1 MLARDIRDHGCQ
13 CGKQGV
19 SRALCRRRRTV
30 AFPCECAAVQIDKC
44 AFNGRA
50 ADIHA
55 DRQGRSFQTDCR
67 IVMFAPPRPDN
78 DPIITC
84 NMNSIDTQFAT
95 RRNAALQPG
104 TLHAALLDRLTRT
117 LGKNPDSATPRDI
130 YDSLSLA
137 VREEPTL
144 RWLATQRRVSNAH
157 VKRVC
162 YFSVE
167 YLPGRSL
174 INALSSLDGDLVQE
188 ARTVLRSMGFELEDI
203 AAQEVDPGL
212 GNGGL
217 GRLAACFLDS
227 LATLHYPAVGYG
239 IRYDYGIFTQVI
251 GPDGGQ
257 REVASSWLRL
267 RNVWE
272 APRSSVRYTVRFGG
286 RSEAEQGAA
295 VSDAHR
301 WVGTNDMYAIG
312 FDQLTPGNGGP
323 TVNHLRLWSGR
334 AITPFQ
340 IDSFNAGNYAAAV
353 QDQLEA
359 KNLSRVLYP
368 DDSTPQ
374 GKELRLKQQYFFVSA
389 SLQDILL
396 THLSEGRSL
405 ASLPQSVAI
414 QLNDTHPA
422 VAIAELMRLLVDE
435 HGLSWAESW
444 PITNAVFSYTNH
456 TLLPEALETWPVAMF
471 ERLLPRHLEIIYV
484 INREFLRTVESAYPA
499 DQQRLRDMSIIDDG
513 SDRRVRMAH
522 LAIVGSHK
530 VNGVAQLHS
539 DLMRRHVFHGFAE
552 MYPERFVNVT
562 NGIAVR
568 RWLKQSNP
576 GLSAL
581 LTQHLGRSWENDL
594 EELARMAGAVDDAHF
609 RRQFRAVKHANKQRL
624 AAEVMRR
631 TGLEISIDC
640 LFDVQVKRIHE
651 YKRQLLNLLY
661 VVTRYRKI
669 RDEPRADTVPRAVI
683 FAGKAA
689 PGYVMAKAIIKLI
702 NNVARTIDADTVVR
716 DKLRVAFLP
725 DYDVSL
731 AQKIMPAADLSQ
743 QISTAGME
751 ASGTG
756 NMKLALN
763 GALTIGTLDGANI
776 EIRDRVGAENMFIF
790 GLTADEIEARRA
802 AGYRPRDEVDANKE
816 LKDTLDLIASG
827 FFSSDRPDDAK
838 PVIDRL
844 LSDGEPYL
852 VLADYAAYAK
862 AQGEVDALYAQ
873 EDQWSRKA
881 AINCLNMGFFSSDRS
896 IREYADRIWSVKPVI

>member
-1 MLARDIRDHGCQ
+1 MD
-13 CGKQGV
+13 
-19 SRALCRRRRTV
+19 
-30 AFPCECAAVQIDKC
+30 
-44 AFNGRA
+44 
-50 ADIHA
+50 
-55 DRQGRSFQTDCR
+55 
-67 IVMFAPPRPDN
+67 
-78 DPIITC
+78 
-84 NMNSIDTQFAT
+84 SIENQFAT
-95 RRNAALQPG
+95 RRNVALQPG
-104 TLHAALLDRLTRT
+104 MLHAALLDRLTRT
-117 LGKNPDSATPRDI
+117 LGKNPESATPRDI
-130 YDSLSLA
+130 FDALSLA
-137 VREEPTL
+137 VREELTL
-144 RWLATQRRVSNAH
+144 RWLATQRRVSQAH

-174 INALSSLDGDLVQE
+174 INALSSLDGDLVHE
-188 ARTVLRSMGFELEDI
+188 ARTALRSMGLELEDV

-257 REVASSWLRL
+257 RELASSWLRL

-272 APRSSVRYTVRFGG
+272 TPRGNVRYKVRFGG
-286 RSEAEQGAA
+286 RTES
-295 VSDAHR
+295 HR
-301 WVGTNDMYAIG
+301 WVDTNDIYAIG

-334 AITPFQ
+334 AITPFK
-340 IDSFNAGNYAAAV
+340 IEFFNAGDYAAAV

-374 GKELRLKQQYFFVSA
+374 GKELRLKQQYFFVCA

-405 ASLPQSVAI
+405 ASLPDAIAI

-422 VAIAELMRLLVDE
+422 VAIPELMRLLIDE
-435 HGLSWAESW
+435 HGLSWEESW
-444 PITNAVFSYTNH
+444 TITKGVFSYTNH
-456 TLLPEALETWPVAMF
+456 TLLPEALETWPVSMF
-471 ERLLPRHLEIIYV
+471 ERLLPRHLEIIYL
-484 INREFLRTVESAYPA
+484 INRDFLRTVETTYPGDA
-499 DQQRLRDMSIIDDG
+499 ERLRSLSIIDDG
-513 SDRRVRMAH
+513 GDRRVRMAH
-522 LAIVGSHK
+522 LAIVGCHK
-530 VNGVAQLHS
+530 INGVAQLHS
-539 DLMRRHVFHGFAE
+539 ELMRKHVFHGFAE
-552 MYPERFVNVT
+552 MYPDRFINVT

-594 EELARMAGAVDDAHF
+594 EELGRLNGAADDAEF
-609 RRQFRAVKHANKQRL
+609 LRQFRGIKHTNKERL

-631 TGLEISIDC
+631 TGVEIDVHS

-651 YKRQLLNLLY
+651 YKRQLLNLVY
-661 VVTRYRKI
+661 VVTRYRRI
-669 RDEPRADTVPRAVI
+669 RENPRATTVSRAVI

-689 PGYVMAKAIIKLI
+689 PGYAMAKAIIKLI
-702 NNVARTIDADTVVR
+702 NNVARTINSDAAVR
-716 DKLRVAFLP
+716 DKLRVVFLP

-731 AQKIMPAADLSQ
+731 AQKIMPAADLSE

-776 EIRDRVGAENMFIF
+776 EIRDHVGAENMFIF
-790 GLTADEIEARRA
+790 GLTADEAAARRA
-802 AGYRPRDEVDANKE
+802 AGYSPRLEVEANAE
-816 LKDTLDLIASG
+816 LKATLDLIASG
-827 FFSSDRPDDAK
+827 FFSARRSEDAE
-838 PVIDRL
+838 VVNRL
-844 LSDGEPYL
+844 MSDGEPYL
-852 VLADYAAYAK
+852 VLADYAAYVR
-862 AQGEVDALYAQ
+862 AQEQVDALYAM
-873 EDQWSRKA
+873 ENEWSRKA
-881 AINCLNMGFFSSDRS
+881 VINCLNMGYFSSDRS
-896 IREYADRIWSVKPVI
+896 VRDYADRIWSVKPVI

>member
-1 MLARDIRDHGCQ
+1 MD
-13 CGKQGV
+13 
-19 SRALCRRRRTV
+19 
-30 AFPCECAAVQIDKC
+30 
-44 AFNGRA
+44 
-50 ADIHA
+50 
-55 DRQGRSFQTDCR
+55 
-67 IVMFAPPRPDN
+67 
-78 DPIITC
+78 
-84 NMNSIDTQFAT
+84 SIDTKFAS
-95 RRNAALQPG
+95 RRGAALQPG
-104 TLHAALLDRLTRT
+104 SLLAALLDRLTRT
-117 LGKNPDSATPRDI
+117 LGKSLESATPRDI
-130 YDSLSLA
+130 YDALSLA
-137 VREEPTL
+137 VREELTL
-144 RWLATQRRVSNAH
+144 RWLGTQRRVANAH
-157 VKRVC
+157 VKRVF

-174 INALSSLDGDLVQE
+174 INALSSMDGDLVHE
-188 ARTVLRSMGFELEDI
+188 ARTALRSIGYDLDEI

-217 GRLAACFLDS
+217 GRLAACFRDS

-251 GPDGGQ
+251 GPDGAQ
-257 REVASSWLRL
+257 REMASSWLRL

-272 APRSSVRYTVRFGG
+272 TPSSSVRYLVKFGG
-286 RSEAEQGAA
+286 RSEGAPDAA

-301 WVGTNDMYAIG
+301 WVNTNDIYAIG

-340 IDSFNAGNYAAAV
+340 IDSFNAGDYAAAV
-353 QDQLEA
+353 HDQVEA

-389 SLQDILL
+389 SLQDILS
-396 THLSEGRSL
+396 THSSEGRSL
-405 ASLPQSVAI
+405 ASLPDSVAI

-422 VAIAELMRLLVDE
+422 VAIPELMRLLVDE
-435 HGLSWAESW
+435 HGVPWEQSWQ
-444 PITNAVFSYTNH
+444 ITQGVFSYTNH
-456 TLLPEALETWPVAMF
+456 TLLPEALESWPVSMF
-471 ERLLPRHLEIIYV
+471 ERLLPRHLEIIYL
-484 INREFLRTVESAYPA
+484 INRDFLQAVAARYP
-499 DQQRLRDMSIIDDG
+499 DEQQRLRHLSIIDDAG
-513 SDRRVRMAH
+513 DRRVRMSH
-522 LAIVGSHK
+522 LAIVGSHR

-539 DLMRRHVFHGFAE
+539 DIMRKHVFRDFAE
-552 MYPERFVNVT
+552 LYPDRFINVT

-581 LTQHLGRSWENDL
+581 LTERLGRAWENDL
-594 EELARMAGAVDDAHF
+594 EEIGRMAGAADDPEFRRHF
-609 RRQFRAVKHANKQRL
+609 RGIKRTNKQRL
-624 AAEVMRR
+624 ADEVKHRC
-631 TGLEISIDC
+631 GLEISVDS

-661 VVTRYRKI
+661 VVTRYRRI
-669 RDEPRADTVPRAVI
+669 RENPGADVVPRTVI

-689 PGYVMAKAIIKLI
+689 PGYAMAKAIIKLI
-702 NNVARTIDADTVVR
+702 NNVAGVINSDSLAQG
-716 DKLRVAFLP
+716 KLQVAFLP

-776 EIRDRVGAENMFIF
+776 EIRDHVGAENMFIF
-790 GLTADEIEARRA
+790 GLTADEVGARRHM
-802 AGYRPRDEVDANKE
+802 GYEPMREVESDPE
-816 LKDTLDLIASG
+816 LKQTLDLIASG
-827 FFSSDRPDDAK
+827 FFSPSRPDDAK
-838 PVIDRL
+838 VVVRRL
-844 LSDGEPYL
+844 KSEG
-852 VLADYAAYAK
+852 
-862 AQGEVDALYAQ
+862 
-873 EDQWSRKA
+873 
-881 AINCLNMGFFSSDRS
+881 
-896 IREYADRIWSVKPVI
+896 

>member
-1 MLARDIRDHGCQ
+1 
-13 CGKQGV
+13 
-19 SRALCRRRRTV
+19 
-30 AFPCECAAVQIDKC
+30 
-44 AFNGRA
+44 
-50 ADIHA
+50 
-55 DRQGRSFQTDCR
+55 
-67 IVMFAPPRPDN
+67 
-78 DPIITC
+78 
-84 NMNSIDTQFAT
+84 MNTIDTQFAN
-95 RRNAALQPG
+95 RRNVALQPG
-104 TLHAALLDRLTRT
+104 TLQAALLDRLTRT
-117 LGKNPDSATPRDI
+117 LGKNPASATQRDI
-130 YDSLSLA
+130 YDALSLA
-137 VREEPTL
+137 VREELTL
-144 RWLATQRRVSNAH
+144 RWLATQRRVANAH

-174 INALSSLDGDLVQE
+174 LNALSSLEGGLLQE
-188 ARTVLRSMGFELEDI
+188 ARVALHDLGHDLDDI

-227 LATLHYPAVGYG
+227 LATLQYPAVGYG

-272 APRSSVRYTVRFGG
+272 TPRGNVRYIVRFGG
-286 RSEAEQGAA
+286 RVTSAENAQMG
-295 VSDAHR
+295 DLHR
-301 WVGTNDMYAIG
+301 WVDTTDIYAIG
-312 FDQLTPGNGGP
+312 FDQLIPGNRVP

-334 AITPFQ
+334 AVTPFH
-340 IDSFNAGNYAAAV
+340 IDAFNAGNYAAAV
-353 QDQLEA
+353 QEQIEA

-389 SLQDILL
+389 SLQDILA

-405 ASLPQSVAI
+405 ASMPDSIAI
-414 QLNDTHPA
+414 QLNDTHPT
-422 VAIAELMRLLVDE
+422 VAIPELMRLLIDE
-435 HGLSWAESW
+435 HGLTWAESW
-444 PITNAVFSYTNH
+444 QITSAVFSYTNH

-471 ERLLPRHLEIIYV
+471 ERLLPRHLQIIYV
-484 INREFLRTVESAYPA
+484 INRDFLQAVETRYPG
-499 DQQRLRDMSIIDDG
+499 DHERRRHLSIIDDAG
-513 SDRRVRMAH
+513 DRRVRMAH
-522 LAIVGSHK
+522 LAVVGSHR

-539 DLMRRHVFHGFAE
+539 DLMRKHVFCGFAD
-552 MYPERFVNVT
+552 MFADRFINVT

-581 LTQHLGRSWENDL
+581 LTDRLGSAWENDL
-594 EELARMAGAVDDAHF
+594 EELGRIAGDADNAEF
-609 RRQFRAVKHANKQRL
+609 RRQFRGVKRTNKRRL
-624 AAEVMRR
+624 ADEVMRR
-631 TGLEISIDC
+631 TGVEISVDS

-661 VVTRYRKI
+661 VVTRYRHI
-669 RDEPRADTVPRAVI
+669 VDNPHADIVPRTVI

-689 PGYVMAKAIIKLI
+689 PGYAMAKAIIKLI
-702 NNVARTIDADTVVR
+702 NNVARTINTDAAAR

-756 NMKLALN
+756 NMKLSLN

-776 EIRDRVGAENMFIF
+776 EIRDHVGAENVFIF
-790 GLTADEIEARRA
+790 GLTADEVAARRA
-802 AGYRPRDEVDANKE
+802 AGYQPRHEVEANPD
-816 LKDTLDLIASG
+816 LKATLDIIASG
-827 FFSSDRPDDAK
+827 FFSPGRPDDAA
-838 PVIDRL
+838 PVISRL
-844 LSDGEPYL
+844 LSDGEPFL
-852 VLADYAAYAK
+852 VLADFAAYAK
-862 AQGEVDALYAQ
+862 AQQQVDALYLEQ
-873 EDQWSRKA
+873 DEWSRKA
-881 AINCLNMGFFSSDRS
+881 IINCLNMGYFSSDRS
-896 IREYADRIWSVKPVI
+896 IREYADRIWAVKPVI

>member
-1 MLARDIRDHGCQ
+1 MR
-13 CGKQGV
+13 
-19 SRALCRRRRTV
+19 
-30 AFPCECAAVQIDKC
+30 
-44 AFNGRA
+44 
-50 ADIHA
+50 
-55 DRQGRSFQTDCR
+55 
-67 IVMFAPPRPDN
+67 
-78 DPIITC
+78 
-84 NMNSIDTQFAT
+84 SIDTQFAT
-95 RRNAALQPG
+95 RRNVALQPG
-104 TLHAALLDRLTRT
+104 TLQAALLDRLTRT
-117 LGKNPDSATPRDI
+117 LGKNSDSATARDI
-130 YDSLSLA
+130 YDALSLA
-137 VREEPTL
+137 VREELTL
-144 RWLATQRRVSNAH
+144 RWLATQRRVANAR

-174 INALSSLDGDLVQE
+174 LNALSSLEGGLLQE
-188 ARTVLRSMGFELEDI
+188 ARTVLREWGYDLEVI

-227 LATLHYPAVGYG
+227 LATLQYPAVGYG

-251 GPDGGQ
+251 DHDGGQ
-257 REVASSWLRL
+257 REVASSWLHL

-272 APRSSVRYTVRFGG
+272 TPRGNARYVVRFGG
-286 RSEAEQGAA
+286 RLMAPENAATGDEQ
-295 VSDAHR
+295 R
-301 WVGTNDMYAIG
+301 WVDTDDIYAIG
-312 FDQLTPGNGGP
+312 FDQLIPGNRGP

-334 AITPFQ
+334 AITPFH
-340 IDSFNAGNYAAAV
+340 IDAFNAGDYTAAV
-353 QDQLEA
+353 REQVEA

-389 SLQDILL
+389 SLQDILA

-405 ASLPQSVAI
+405 ASMPDSIAI
-414 QLNDTHPA
+414 QLNDTHPT
-422 VAIAELMRLLVDE
+422 VAIPELMRLLMDE

-444 PITNAVFSYTNH
+444 HITTSVFSYTNH

-471 ERLLPRHLEIIYV
+471 ERLLPRHLHIIYL
-484 INREFLRTVESAYPA
+484 INRDFLQSVEARYPG
-499 DQQRLRDMSIIDDG
+499 DQERRRRLSIIDDG
-513 SDRRVRMAH
+513 PDRRVRMAH
-522 LAIVGSHK
+522 LAVIGSHR

-539 DLMRRHVFHGFAE
+539 DLMRKHVFRGFVDLF
-552 MYPERFVNVT
+552 PDRFINVT

-581 LTQHLGRSWENDL
+581 LTEHLGSAWENDL
-594 EELARMAGAVDDAHF
+594 EELGRLTGAADDAEF
-609 RRQFRAVKHANKQRL
+609 RRQFRGIKRTNKQRL
-624 AAEVMRR
+624 ADEVMRR
-631 TGLEISIDC
+631 TGVEISVDS

-661 VVTRYRKI
+661 VVTRYRRI
-669 RDEPRADTVPRAVI
+669 REHPGAEVVPRTVI

-689 PGYVMAKAIIKLI
+689 PGYAMAKAIIKLI
-702 NNVARTIDADTVVR
+702 NNVARTIDSDPVAR

-763 GALTIGTLDGANI
+763 GALTIGTMDGANI
-776 EIRDRVGAENMFIF
+776 EIRNHVGPENLFIF
-790 GLTADEIEARRA
+790 GLTADEVAARRS
-802 AGYRPRDEVDANKE
+802 AGYQPRRELDANPDLKKTLE
-816 LKDTLDLIASG
+816 LIDSG
-827 FFSSDRPDDAK
+827 FFSPGRPDDAK
-838 PVIDRL
+838 PVVNRL
-844 LSDGEPYL
+844 LSDGEPFL
-852 VLADYAAYAK
+852 VLADFAAYAL
-862 AQGEVDALYAQ
+862 AQDQVDALYVR
-873 EDQWSRKA
+873 EDEWSRRA
-881 AINCLNMGFFSSDRS
+881 IINCLNMGYFSSDRS
-896 IREYADRIWSVKPVI
+896 IREYADRIWAVKPVM

>member
-1 MLARDIRDHGCQ
+1 
-13 CGKQGV
+13 
-19 SRALCRRRRTV
+19 
-30 AFPCECAAVQIDKC
+30 
-44 AFNGRA
+44 
-50 ADIHA
+50 
-55 DRQGRSFQTDCR
+55 
-67 IVMFAPPRPDN
+67 
-78 DPIITC
+78 
-84 NMNSIDTQFAT
+84 MNSIDTQFAN
-95 RRNAALQPG
+95 RRNVALQPG

-130 YDSLSLA
+130 YDALSLA
-137 VREEPTL
+137 VREELML
-144 RWLATQRRVSNAH
+144 RWLATQRRVANAH

-162 YFSVE
+162 YLSVE

-174 INALSSLDGDLVQE
+174 INALSSLDGDLMHE
-188 ARTVLRSMGFELEDI
+188 ARVALRSMGHELQDI

-217 GRLAACFLDS
+217 GRLAACYLDS

-272 APRSSVRYTVRFGG
+272 TPRGSARYTVRFGG
-286 RSEAEQGAA
+286 RSEAATGTPAGE
-295 VSDAHR
+295 AHR
-301 WVGTNDMYAIG
+301 WVGSNDIYAIG

-340 IDSFNAGNYAAAV
+340 VDSFNAGDYAAAV
-353 QDQLEA
+353 HDQVEA

-389 SLQDILL
+389 SLQDILV
-396 THLSEGRSL
+396 THLHEGRSL
-405 ASLPQSVAI
+405 ASMPDSIAI

-422 VAIAELMRLLVDE
+422 IAIPELLRLLVDE
-435 HGLSWAESW
+435 HGLSWDESW
-444 PITNAVFSYTNH
+444 QITNGVFSYTNH
-456 TLLPEALETWPVAMF
+456 TLLPEALESWPVAMF

-484 INREFLRTVESAYPA
+484 INRDFLRAVALAYPN
-499 DQQRLRDMSIIDDG
+499 DQERVRRLSIIDDAG
-513 SDRRVRMAH
+513 DRRVRMAH

-539 DLMRRHVFHGFAE
+539 DLMRKHVFREFAE
-552 MYPERFVNVT
+552 MYPVRFINVT

-568 RWLKQSNP
+568 RWLKQSNS

-581 LTQHLGRSWENDL
+581 LTQHLGRAWENDL
-594 EELARMAGAVDDAHF
+594 EELGRLLGAAEDSEF
-609 RRQFRAVKHANKQRL
+609 RRQFRGIKRTNKEKL

-631 TGLEISIDC
+631 TGVELDVDSM
-640 LFDVQVKRIHE
+640 FDVQVKRIHE

-661 VVTRYRKI
+661 VVTRYLRI
-669 RDEPRADTVPRAVI
+669 RDNPRAELVPRAVI

-702 NNVARTIDADTVVR
+702 NNVARTIDSDIAVR

-731 AQKIMPAADLSQ
+731 AQKIIPAADLSQ

-776 EIRDRVGAENMFIF
+776 EIRDHVGAENMFIF
-790 GLTADEIEARRA
+790 GLTADEVAARRA
-802 AGYRPRDEVDANKE
+802 AGYKPRAEVEANPE
-816 LKDTLDLIASG
+816 LKRTLDLIGSG
-827 FFSSDRPDDAK
+827 FFSAGRREDTR

-852 VLADYAAYAK
+852 VLADFAAYVK
-862 AQGEVDALYAQ
+862 AQDAADALYLS
-873 EDQWSRKA
+873 EDQWSHKSV
-881 AINCLNMGFFSSDRS
+881 INCLNMGYFSSDRS

>member
-1 MLARDIRDHGCQ
+1 
-13 CGKQGV
+13 
-19 SRALCRRRRTV
+19 
-30 AFPCECAAVQIDKC
+30 
-44 AFNGRA
+44 
-50 ADIHA
+50 
-55 DRQGRSFQTDCR
+55 
-67 IVMFAPPRPDN
+67 
-78 DPIITC
+78 
-84 NMNSIDTQFAT
+84 MNSIGNQFAT
-95 RRNAALQPG
+95 RRNVALQPG
-104 TLHAALLDRLTRT
+104 TLQAALLDRLTRT
-117 LGKNPDSATPRDI
+117 LGKNPDSATARDI
-130 YDSLSLA
+130 YDALSLA
-137 VREEPTL
+137 VREELTL
-144 RWLATQRRVSNAH
+144 RWLATQRRVANAH

-174 INALSSLDGDLVQE
+174 LNALSSLEGGLLQE
-188 ARTVLRSMGFELEDI
+188 ARIALRDMGHDLDDV

-251 GPDGGQ
+251 GTDGGQ

-272 APRSSVRYTVRFGG
+272 MPSGSVRFTVRFGG
-286 RSEAEQGAA
+286 RIKAPENAGPGDLHQ
-295 VSDAHR
+295 
-301 WVGTNDMYAIG
+301 WVDTTDIYAIG
-312 FDQLTPGNGGP
+312 FDQLTPGNRGP

-334 AITPFQ
+334 AITPFH
-340 IDSFNAGNYAAAV
+340 IDAFNAGDYPAAV
-353 QDQLEA
+353 QEQLEA

-389 SLQDILL
+389 SLQDILA

-405 ASLPQSVAI
+405 ASMPDAIAI

-422 VAIAELMRLLVDE
+422 VAIPELMRLLVDV

-444 PITNAVFSYTNH
+444 RITTAVFSYTNH

-471 ERLLPRHLEIIYV
+471 ERLLPRHLQIIYL
-484 INREFLRTVESAYPA
+484 INRDFLQSVESRYPG
-499 DQQRLRDMSIIDDG
+499 DDERRRRLSIIDDG
-513 SDRRVRMAH
+513 GDRRVRMAH
-522 LAIVGSHK
+522 LAVVGSHR

-539 DLMRRHVFHGFAE
+539 DLMRLHVFSGFADL
-552 MYPERFVNVT
+552 YPDRFINVT

-576 GLSAL
+576 GLSSL
-581 LTQHLGRSWENDL
+581 LTDHLGSSWENDL
-594 EELARMAGAVDDAHF
+594 EELGRLTGAADDPEF
-609 RRQFRAVKHANKQRL
+609 RRQFRGIKRTNKQRL
-624 AAEVMRR
+624 ADEIMRR
-631 TGLEISIDC
+631 TGVELSVNS

-661 VVTRYRKI
+661 VVTRYRRI
-669 RDEPRADTVPRAVI
+669 RENPDADVVPRAVI

-689 PGYVMAKAIIKLI
+689 PGYAMAKAIIKLI
-702 NNVARTIDADTVVR
+702 NNVARTIDEDPAMH
-716 DKLRVAFLP
+716 DKLRVVFLP

-776 EIRDRVGAENMFIF
+776 EIRDHVGAENVFIF
-790 GLTADEIEARRA
+790 GLTAEEVAARRP
-802 AGYRPRDEVDANKE
+802 GYQPRRELDANPE
-816 LKDTLDLIASG
+816 LKRTLDLIESG
-827 FFSSDRPDDAK
+827 FFSPARPDDAK
-838 PVIDRL
+838 PVVTRL
-844 LSDGEPYL
+844 LSDGEPFL
-852 VLADYAAYAK
+852 VLADFAAYVR
-862 AQGEVDALYAQ
+862 AQDQVDALYAS
-873 EDQWSRKA
+873 EDEWSHKA
-881 AINCLNMGFFSSDRS
+881 IVNCLNMGYFSSDRS
-896 IREYADRIWSVKPVI
+896 IREYADRIWAVKPVV

>member
-1 MLARDIRDHGCQ
+1 MD
-13 CGKQGV
+13 
-19 SRALCRRRRTV
+19 
-30 AFPCECAAVQIDKC
+30 
-44 AFNGRA
+44 
-50 ADIHA
+50 
-55 DRQGRSFQTDCR
+55 
-67 IVMFAPPRPDN
+67 
-78 DPIITC
+78 
-84 NMNSIDTQFAT
+84 SIDTQFAT

-104 TLHAALLDRLTRT
+104 TLQAALLDRLTRT

-130 YDSLSLA
+130 FDALSLA
-137 VREEPTL
+137 VREELTL

-174 INALSSLDGDLVQE
+174 INALSSLDGDLVHE
-188 ARTVLRSMGFELEDI
+188 ARIALKSMGFELEDI

-227 LATLHYPAVGYG
+227 MATLHYPAVGYG

-251 GPDGGQ
+251 GSDGGQ
-257 REVASSWLRL
+257 CEVASSWLRL

-272 APRSSVRYTVRFGG
+272 APRSDERYTVRFGG
-286 RSEAEQGAA
+286 RSEAPAGTP
-295 VSDAHR
+295 VSAAHR
-301 WVGTNDMYAIG
+301 WVGTNDIYAIG
-312 FDQLTPGNGGP
+312 FDQLIPGNGGP

-334 AITPFQ
+334 AITPFK
-340 IDSFNAGNYAAAV
+340 IDAFNAGNYAAAV

-389 SLQDILL
+389 SLQDILRI
-396 THLSEGRSL
+396 HLSEGRSL
-405 ASLPQSVAI
+405 ASLPDSIAI

-422 VAIAELMRLLVDE
+422 VAIPELMRLLVDE
-435 HGLSWAESW
+435 QALSWEESW
-444 PITNAVFSYTNH
+444 QITKGVFSYTNH
-456 TLLPEALETWPVAMF
+456 TLLPEALESWPVSML
-471 ERLLPRHLEIIYV
+471 ERLLPRHLEIIYL
-484 INREFLRTVESAYPA
+484 INRDFLRIVESTYPGEP
-499 DQQRLRDMSIIDDG
+499 QRLRTMSIIDDG
-513 SDRRVRMAH
+513 GDRRVRMAH
-522 LAIVGSHK
+522 LAIVGCHK
-530 VNGVAQLHS
+530 INGVAQLHS
-539 DLMRRHVFHGFAE
+539 DLMRKRVFSGFAQ
-552 MYPERFVNVT
+552 MYPDRFINVT

-581 LTQHLGRSWENDL
+581 LTQHLGRAWENDL
-594 EELARMAGAVDDAHF
+594 EELGRLSGAADDAEF
-609 RRQFRAVKHANKQRL
+609 RRQFRGIKHTNKQRL
-624 AAEVMRR
+624 ADEVMRL
-631 TGLEISIDC
+631 TGVEISAHF

-661 VVTRYRKI
+661 VVTRYRRI
-669 RDEPRADTVPRAVI
+669 RENPGAETVPRAVI

-689 PGYVMAKAIIKLI
+689 PGYAMAKDIIKLI
-702 NNVARTIDADTVVR
+702 NNVARTIDYDILVR
-716 DKLRVAFLP
+716 DKLRVVFLP

-776 EIRDRVGAENMFIF
+776 EIRDHVGAENIFIF
-790 GLTADEIEARRA
+790 GLTADEVEARRA
-802 AGYRPRDEVDANKE
+802 AGYVPKRELEANPD
-816 LKDTLDLIASG
+816 LKSTLDLIASG
-827 FFSSDRPDDAK
+827 FFSPGRPDDAK
-838 PVIDRL
+838 QVIERL
-844 LSDGEPYL
+844 LRDAEPYL

-862 AQGEVDALYAQ
+862 AQDQVDALYVQ
-873 EDQWSRKA
+873 EDEWSHKA
-881 AINCLNMGFFSSDRS
+881 VINCLNMGYFSSDRS

>member
-1 MLARDIRDHGCQ
+1 
-13 CGKQGV
+13 
-19 SRALCRRRRTV
+19 
-30 AFPCECAAVQIDKC
+30 
-44 AFNGRA
+44 
-50 ADIHA
+50 
-55 DRQGRSFQTDCR
+55 
-67 IVMFAPPRPDN
+67 
-78 DPIITC
+78 
-84 NMNSIDTQFAT
+84 MNSIDTQFAT

-104 TLHAALLDRLTRT
+104 TLQAALLDRLTRT
-117 LGKNPDSATPRDI
+117 LGKSVDSATARDI
-130 YDSLSLA
+130 YDALSLA
-137 VREEPTL
+137 VREELTL
-144 RWLATQRRVSNAH
+144 RWLATQRRVANAH

-174 INALSSLDGDLVQE
+174 MNALSGLEGGLLQE
-188 ARTVLRSMGFELEDI
+188 ARAALRELGHDLEDI

-251 GPDGGQ
+251 GADGGQ

-272 APRSSVRYTVRFGG
+272 SAPGSVRFVVRFGG
-286 RSEAEQGAA
+286 RVEALESAAPGAA
-295 VSDAHR
+295 ESGSPGDAHR
-301 WVGTNDMYAIG
+301 WVDTSDIYAVG
-312 FDQLTPGNGGP
+312 FDQLIPGNRGP

-334 AITPFQ
+334 AITPFH
-340 IDSFNAGNYAAAV
+340 IDAFNAGDYAAAV
-353 QDQLEA
+353 HEQVAA

-389 SLQDILL
+389 SLQDILA
-396 THLSEGRSL
+396 THLREGRSL
-405 ASLPQSVAI
+405 ASLPDSVAI

-422 VAIAELMRLLVDE
+422 VAIPELMRLLIDE
-435 HGLSWAESW
+435 HGMSWADGW
-444 PITNAVFSYTNH
+444 QITTSVFSYTNH
-456 TLLPEALETWPVAMF
+456 TLLPEALETWPVALF
-471 ERLLPRHLEIIYV
+471 ERLLPRHLQIIYL
-484 INREFLRTVESAYPA
+484 INRDFLQAVQARYPG
-499 DQQRLRDMSIIDDG
+499 DDGRRRCLSIIDDEG
-513 SDRRVRMAH
+513 DRRVRMAH
-522 LAIVGSHK
+522 IAVIGSHK

-539 DLMRRHVFHGFAE
+539 ELMRKQVFSGFAE
-552 MYPERFVNVT
+552 MYPDRFINVT

-581 LTQHLGRSWENDL
+581 LTERLGPSWENDL
-594 EELARMAGAVDDAHF
+594 EELGRLVGAAGDAEF
-609 RRQFRAVKHANKQRL
+609 RRQFRGIKRTNKQRL
-624 AAEVMRR
+624 ADEVMRR
-631 TGLEISIDC
+631 TGVELAVDS

-661 VVTRYRKI
+661 VVTRYRRI
-669 RDEPRADTVPRAVI
+669 RENPHADVVPRSVI

-689 PGYVMAKAIIKLI
+689 PGYAMAKAIIKLI
-702 NNVARTIDADTVVR
+702 NNVARTIDADPAMR
-716 DKLRVAFLP
+716 EKLRVVFLP

-776 EIRDRVGAENMFIF
+776 EIRDHVGAENMFIF
-790 GLTADEIEARRA
+790 GLTAQEVAARRA
-802 AGYRPRDEVDANKE
+802 AGYQPRLELEANPD
-816 LKDTLDLIASG
+816 LKGTLDLIESG
-827 FFSSDRPDDAK
+827 FFSPGRPDDAK
-838 PVIDRL
+838 PVINRL
-844 LSDGEPYL
+844 LSDGEPFL
-852 VLADYAAYAK
+852 VLADFAAYAW
-862 AQGEVDALYAQ
+862 AQDQVDALYLL
-873 EDQWSRKA
+873 EDEWSHKA
-881 AINCLNMGFFSSDRS
+881 GINCLNMGYFSSDRC
-896 IREYADRIWSVKPVI
+896 IREYADRIWAVKPVM